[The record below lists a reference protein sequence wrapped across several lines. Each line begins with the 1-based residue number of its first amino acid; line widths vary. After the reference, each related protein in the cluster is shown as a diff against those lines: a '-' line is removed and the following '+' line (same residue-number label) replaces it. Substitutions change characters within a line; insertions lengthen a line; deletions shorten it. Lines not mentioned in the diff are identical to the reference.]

1 MRDDLPVHKYPLKR
15 ASFGCRQLPRW
26 ATEMPGKPW
35 GLLGNGIERGEPE
48 KAATEPRHRVV
59 RRLP

>member
-15 ASFGCRQLPRW
+15 VSFGCRQLPRW
-26 ATEMPGKPW
+26 AAEWPGKPW
-35 GLLGNGIERGEPE
+35 VLLGNGFERGEPE

-59 RRLP
+59 GRLP